1 MNPVRSFARA
11 FDASLEDFG
20 GAISNGVNILLIEDD
35 KEIVT
40 TLVPQLKERG
50 FAVDVAFD
58 GEEGLGKARK
68 NDHDIIILDKG
79 LPKKDGLEV
88 CSGIRA
94 AGRHMPILIL
104 SVKSEIDTKTDLL
117 NAGADDYMT
126 KPFSFKELMARLNAL
141 LRRPEKVERTTLWIG
156 DLKVDIEGR
165 TVMCG
170 NKNLHLTT
178 KEFSLL
184 EYFLRNRGKALSRQ
198 EILEHVWDI
207 NADPFTNTIETH
219 LVNLRKKIEG
229 KNGKKVIHT
238 IPGVG
243 YKIVEY

>member
-1 MNPVRSFARA
+1 MN
-11 FDASLEDFG
+11 L
-20 GAISNGVNILLIEDD
+20 LLIEDD
-35 KEIVT
+35 TEIVSSLT
-40 TLVPQLKERG
+40 PQLKERG
-50 FAVDVAFD
+50 FVVDVAFD
-58 GEEGLGKARK
+58 GEEGLAKAQK
-68 NDHDIIILDKG
+68 NNYDIIILDKG

-88 CSGIRA
+88 CASIRT
-94 AGRHMPILIL
+94 AGKHMPILIL
-104 SVKSEIDTKTDLL
+104 SVKSEIDTKTELL
-117 NAGADDYMT
+117 DAGADDYMT
-126 KPFSFKELMARLNAL
+126 KPFSFKELIARINAL
-141 LRRPEKVERTTLWIG
+141 LRRPEKVEHTILRIG
-156 DLKVDIEGR
+156 DLTVDIEGR
-165 TVMCG
+165 TVMRG
-170 NKNLHLTT
+170 NKKLHLTT

-243 YKIVEY
+243 YKIAEY

>member
-1 MNPVRSFARA
+1 MNV
-11 FDASLEDFG
+11 
-20 GAISNGVNILLIEDD
+20 LIVEDD
-35 KEIVT
+35 KEIVSSLT
-40 TLVPQLKERG
+40 PQLKERG
-50 FAVDVAFD
+50 FVVDVTFD
-58 GEEGLGKARK
+58 GEEGLGKAEK
-68 NDHDIIILDKG
+68 NNYDIIILDKG

-88 CSGIRA
+88 CSSIRA
-94 AGRHMPILIL
+94 AGKHTPILIL

-126 KPFSFKELMARLNAL
+126 KPFSFKELIARINAL
-141 LRRPEKVERTTLWIG
+141 LRRPEKVEHTILRIG
-156 DLKVDIEGR
+156 DLTVDIEGR
-165 TVMCG
+165 AVARG
-170 NKNLHLTT
+170 NKKLHLTT
-178 KEFSLL
+178 KEFFLL

-219 LVNLRKKIEG
+219 LVNLRKKIDG

-243 YKIVEY
+243 YKIAEY